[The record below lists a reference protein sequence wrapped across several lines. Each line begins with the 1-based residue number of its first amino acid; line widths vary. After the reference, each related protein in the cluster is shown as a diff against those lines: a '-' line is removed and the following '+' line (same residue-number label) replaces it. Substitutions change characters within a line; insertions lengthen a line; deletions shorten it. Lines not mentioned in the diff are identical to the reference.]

1 MTDIDII
8 RLLWIRDEIAIEE
21 LEINYGHYC
30 RQISWEI
37 VQNREDVSECLN
49 DTWWK
54 TWCSIPENRP
64 DSLRAY
70 VARITRNLSLNKII
84 HNKAWK
90 RGYGKISV
98 IEQEVGDLI
107 GEDAISRM
115 IDKDDFVQRLN
126 GFLEKTDKNRSD
138 DFRASILVHGDT
150 TGNCKAYGFKG
161 KKCL

>member
-98 IEQEVGDLI
+98 I
-107 GEDAISRM
+107 
-115 IDKDDFVQRLN
+115 
-126 GFLEKTDKNRSD
+126 
-138 DFRASILVHGDT
+138 DFRVCGQCCGQGRFCGGIFRRGISAAGYCPKDFQAFTFWGMDRLSILPNHA
-150 TGNCKAYGFKG
+150 CCQLRYIWS
-161 KKCL
+161 

>member
-1 MTDIDII
+1 MDT
-8 RLLWIRDEIAIEE
+8 REIAIEE
-21 LEINYGHYC
+21 LEINMDITD
-30 RQISWEI
+30 RQISWGKLYRT
-37 VQNREDVSECLN
+37 VRDVSECLN

-115 IDKDDFVQRLN
+115 IDRDDFVQRLN
-126 GFLEKTDKNRSD
+126 GFLENRQEQ
-138 DFRASILVHGDT
+138 IG
-150 TGNCKAYGFKG
+150 
-161 KKCL
+161 